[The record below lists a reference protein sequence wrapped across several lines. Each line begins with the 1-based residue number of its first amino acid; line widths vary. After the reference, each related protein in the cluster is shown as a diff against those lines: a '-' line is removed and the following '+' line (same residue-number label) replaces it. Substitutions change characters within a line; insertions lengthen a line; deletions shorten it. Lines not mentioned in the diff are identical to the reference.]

1 VSTYD
6 EQRVSVAAGDSAFL
20 LEPSVRPRQRH
31 LAGGAGGRKKLAV
44 QKYYTTLISAIKVLE
59 NLKECRGLAGVAVA

>member
-6 EQRVSVAAGDSAFL
+6 EQRVGVAAGDTAFL

-31 LAGGAGGRKKLAV
+31 LAGGARGKNKLAV
-44 QKYYTTLISAIKVLE
+44 QKCYKSLISAIKVLE
-59 NLKECRGLAGVAVA
+59 NLKKCRGLAGVAVA